1 MYDYALRLL
10 LILVLGASAQIFN
23 CTDNGVL
30 PFTDDGRQNAAT
42 GCPSCVE
49 WWFFTAFS
57 PSANVGAALSYDP
70 ANKEL
75 VAMIYLNAASPATAT
90 VVNIERAFDGA
101 TSTASN
107 ASVQLGT
114 DGLNSITVVDATH
127 YVVRGAIPAS
137 NISWTLTFEQA
148 VDAASEKVDLLD
160 GVLKLD
166 WLSYMPNARVSGI
179 LTYQG
184 VAYSFDGDGQGYH
197 DHNSGKW
204 PSKVQLGTTAA
215 PPVSDLLSFDYKW
228 GSVGDGKGTGA
239 VYGAYLGPG
248 VLSGLSVDYI
258 FVRSGSTRV
267 KFGTLCGHRVTV
279 KPLGFIDRAG
289 GHKEASAVQLT
300 AESDE
305 WKLEWTH
312 RMLSSAVNP
321 GGVGL
326 QLIVYEQ
333 LSTHNLTLTKKAA
346 RGGVEAAGAGE
357 EVAVASLSGA
367 WGFTEWSNPA

>member
-1 MYDYALRLL
+1 MRARKKMGTLHLL
-10 LILVLGASAQIFN
+10 LTLVLSASAQIFN
-23 CTDNGVL
+23 CTDDGVL

-75 VAMIYLNAASPATAT
+75 VTMLYLNAASPATAT

-101 TSTASN
+101 TSITSN

-114 DGLNSITVVDATH
+114 DGLNSITVVDSKR
-127 YVVRGAIPAS
+127 YVIHGSIPAS
-137 NISWTLTFEQA
+137 NISWKLTFEQA
-148 VDAASEKVDLLD
+148 VDAAREKVDLLD

-166 WLSYMPNARVSGI
+166 WLSYMPNARVSGE
-179 LTYQG
+179 LTYQS
-184 VAYSFDGDGQGYH
+184 VAYSFDDDGLGYH
-197 DHNSGKW
+197 DHNSGHW
-204 PSKVQLGTTAA
+204 PSKARKPLAS
-215 PPVSDLLSFDYKW
+215 PVSDLLSFDYKW

-248 VLSGLSVDYI
+248 LLSGLSVDYI

-346 RGGVEAAGAGE
+346 RGGVEAAGE